1 MTSKQI
7 IKKLQNA
14 GFDMSKV
21 IETGRN
27 YLEVYAG
34 EISDQTENI
43 ELAKQASKITGLNHI
58 CNIAYGGYML
68 SNEGFSIDVDN
79 CL

>member
-7 IKKLQNA
+7 TKKLQNA

-21 IETGRN
+21 IEVSKNYVEVFTGEACD
-27 YLEVYAG
+27 Y
-34 EISDQTENI
+34 DENV

-68 SNEGFSIDVDN
+68 SNEGFSIDGDN

>member
-1 MTSKQI
+1 MTSNQI
-7 IKKLQNA
+7 TKKLQNA

-21 IETGRN
+21 IEVSKN
-27 YLEVYAG
+27 FLEVFTGDARDY
-34 EISDQTENI
+34 DENVQ
-43 ELAKQASKITGLNHI
+43 LADRASKITGLNHI

-68 SNEGFSIDVDN
+68 SSEGFSIDSDN